1 MKTIFLKY
9 MPTII
14 GTAVGAIGGFLYWM
28 YIGCSTGSCPITSS
42 PVISTIWGALIGA
55 LLISSFRSNKKEN
68 K

>member
-1 MKTIFLKY
+1 